1 MKILYTLGHFV
12 HSGHQ
17 LLFYTINNENKN
29 HEGYQVIAEQTFE
42 PTLRAKNDM
51 FRSTEFTEAGT
62 DEIDAPE
69 VGDVIWTHT
78 SGNQHIACGIWQ
90 NGPDSEIDF
99 GAFRL
104 ICKSV
109 LNKAKELNQI
119 VVSIPLL
126 TLHDDLEI
134 WKLAYPIIEEVFKGE
149 DVQIVCHIPTEREL
163 ISVLDSIG
171 GNIKRFESE
180 PAQIRFAKKKN
191 SDK

>member
-1 MKILYTLGHFV
+1 MKILYTLGQFV

-17 LLFYTINNENKN
+17 LLFYTINNENRN

-51 FRSTEFTEAGT
+51 WTKFEGVDPVEPP
-62 DEIDAPE
+62 D

-90 NGPDSEIDF
+90 EGPDSEIDF

-109 LNKAKELNQI
+109 LNKAKELNQLA
-119 VVSIPLL
+119 VSIPLL
-126 TLHDDLEI
+126 TLKDDINI
-134 WKLAYPIIEEVFKGE
+134 WNIVYPIIEDEFASE
-149 DVQIVCHIPTEREL
+149 DVQVICHIPTEKEL
-163 ISVLDSIG
+163 VHVLDSIG
-171 GNIKRFESE
+171 GNIKRYESE
-180 PAQIRFAKKKN
+180 PLQIRFTKSPKE
-191 SDK
+191 

>member
-12 HSGHQ
+12 HAGHQ

-29 HEGYQVIAEQTFE
+29 HEGYQVLAEQTFE

-51 FRSTEFTEAGT
+51 FKNFDGVDPVEPPR
-62 DEIDAPE
+62 

-78 SGNQHIACGIWQ
+78 SGNQHLACGIWQ
-90 NGPDSEIDF
+90 ETPDSEIDF

-119 VVSIPLL
+119 AVSIPLL
-126 TLHDDLEI
+126 TVGEDLEI
-134 WKLAYPIIEEVFKGE
+134 WKIVYPIIEDVFAGE
-149 DVQIVCHIPTEREL
+149 DVQVICHIPTETEL
-163 ISVLDSIG
+163 VRVLDAIG
-171 GNIKRFESE
+171 GTIKRYEQE
-180 PAQIRFAKKKN
+180 PLQIRFTKSKKE
-191 SDK
+191 